1 MHVVVRNLASPLQDN
16 RSTILNMPGCT
27 TSKLPHRQD
36 PGPRLHAGP
45 SSARSRMKVWAGL
58 RMYNMHHAS
67 LGSMPSICSVAR
79 LEAMMNA
86 ASKQDNLLSSY
97 LPCFLPSCLP
107 TFLQLLIYLYSNK
120 QHIMNEALPL
130 FRADDLY

>member
-1 MHVVVRNLASPLQDN
+1 
-16 RSTILNMPGCT
+16 
-27 TSKLPHRQD
+27 
-36 PGPRLHAGP
+36 
-45 SSARSRMKVWAGL
+45 MKVWAGL

-97 LPCFLPSCLP
+97 LAFYLAGCLP
-107 TFLQLLIYLYSNK
+107 TFLQLLIYLYSPNK

>member
-1 MHVVVRNLASPLQDN
+1 MHAVVRDLASPLQDN

-45 SSARSRMKVWAGL
+45 SSMKVWAGL

-97 LPCFLPSCLP
+97 LAFYLAAYLPSCSCLSIC
-107 TFLQLLIYLYSNK
+107 TLISN
-120 QHIMNEALPL
+120 IS
-130 FRADDLY
+130 